1 MDFQSG
7 FNLVMTIFCI
17 LIGLVGFLGKQIL
30 SDVKEDNKVLKD
42 SHYDLS
48 DKVQKVEVSMA
59 RDYATN
65 IRLEQIGRDIFALL
79 HRIED
84 KLDGKAD
91 K

>member
-1 MDFQSG
+1 MDFQVG
-7 FNLVMTIFCI
+7 FNI
-17 LIGLVGFLGKQIL
+17 LIGIAGFLCAYIL
-30 SDVKEDNKVLKD
+30 LGNKSEHEDLKKD
-42 SHYDLS
+42 HGELS
-48 DKVQKVEVSMA
+48 EKVQKVEVSMA